1 MEVMSEAP
9 NNPVKGARTERF
21 APVVIRGAWLALIV
35 SGVLVGAAVSGRSTP
50 IVVVSSVLWWGAWGL
65 GLVAVLVWH
74 PAGLVLL
81 RCAAPASWV
90 ATIWAANHSAG
101 QPLWL
106 RILGVSAASVGIV
119 VMASSETG
127 HLCVNGPAYPNE
139 RRFLLR
145 PAAAL
150 TVGPLYLSGA
160 LVAGGVI
167 IGPLLLAARQW
178 LLGALTAV
186 AGAVF
191 ICVLGK
197 ALYGQTRRFVVFV
210 PAGFVLHDEFVLR
223 DPALFLRRT
232 IEQIRPAPADTDSL
246 DLTNNA
252 SGLAIEVLLTEKSE
266 IVRITSR
273 STSETGKTA
282 RFLFVPTL
290 PGRLLNEARSR
301 RIVVERSV

>member
-1 MEVMSEAP
+1 MEEMSEAP
-9 NNPVKGARTERF
+9 SNPVKGARTERF
-21 APVVIRGAWLALIV
+21 APAVIRGAWLLLIL

-50 IVVVSSVLWWGAWGL
+50 VVAVASALWWGAWGL

-81 RCAAPASWV
+81 RCAAPSALATTLWAS
-90 ATIWAANHSAG
+90 AHSSG

-106 RILGVSAASVGIV
+106 RVVGVAAASVGVV

-167 IGPLLLAARQW
+167 VGPLLLAARQW
-178 LLGALTAV
+178 LVGTLAIA
-186 AGAVF
+186 AGAGF
-191 ICVLGK
+191 IHVLGK

-232 IEQIRPAPADTDSL
+232 VEQIRPALADTDSL

-282 RFLFVPTL
+282 RFIFVPTL

-301 RIVVERSV
+301 RIAE